1 MPKDLAEYSSSD
13 ILGAI
18 DYIIGKI
25 QDLRKIMIGVSMSAL
40 VLAPFAIGL
49 SVYLMNHPTFFSM
62 LENKDDFGMYLS
74 ILLAGIIIISLIW
87 LFTGI
92 RQYMSL
98 STWDKRYRSYI
109 HKKEELDSTISKEYN
124 LDED

>member
-13 ILGAI
+13 ILGTI

-74 ILLAGIIIISLIW
+74 ILLGGIIIISLVW

-109 HKKEELDSTISKEYN
+109 HKKEELDSSISKEYN

>member
-92 RQYMSL
+92 RQYLSL

-109 HKKEELDSTISKEYN
+109 HKNEELDSSISKEYK

>member
-1 MPKDLAEYSSSD
+1 MTEYSSSD

-18 DYIIGKI
+18 DYIIEKI
-25 QDLRKIMIGVSMSAL
+25 QNLRKIMLGVSISAL

-49 SVYLMNHPTFFSM
+49 SVYLMTHPTFFQM
-62 LENKDDFGMYLS
+62 LENKDEFGLFLS
-74 ILLAGIIIISLIW
+74 ILLGGIIVISVIW

-92 RQYMSL
+92 RQYVSL
-98 STWDKRYRSYI
+98 SSWDHRYRGYL
-109 HKKEELDSTISKEYN
+109 HKKEELDKSISKEYH

>member
-109 HKKEELDSTISKEYN
+109 HKKEELDSSISKEYK